1 MRNFVRNFVILET
14 PARWMEHLALQDAA
28 GCPLDLAGRRSF
40 ILPRL
45 AFSGA
50 ALLSAPAWLFV
61 YGTPTETETLLFL
74 LTLTPMAAVAVLA
87 RTGRL
92 QAAQSLSILGWVA
105 MGIAVAS
112 LAGGVTPLS
121 IALLAVALLE
131 TTLAPGLFVVFLIG
145 ASMLTLLALA
155 GGALPAD
162 AFDLSLSTSALLLN
176 VPPILYVASL
186 TMCGARAD
194 SRRCHAQSTDARDLR
209 LLTNAIGDIVLH
221 LDRTGAVASVIGDTH
236 RTYGLDRRD
245 LIGRGFF
252 QRVHIADRPAFLK
265 LVSDA
270 AEDGAPLT
278 DLLRVQTG
286 MSPSEAGDYAEPVF
300 NFFDAR
306 MCRAQ
311 PAISEISGEAIES
324 FLPVVCILR
333 DVTAQKRADEAITA
347 ARAESERAA
356 EMKTRFLAN
365 VSHELRTP
373 LNAII
378 GFSEML
384 ANPAVAPSDPAKQ
397 REYAGIIASSGN
409 HLLEVV
415 NTILDMSKIEAGS
428 MQLYPEPFA
437 LPALID
443 QCCDMVQL
451 KADQG
456 GVKLSRDYRPDME
469 ELVADKRACKQ
480 ILINLIS
487 NAVKFT
493 PAGGKVSVRVAPE
506 GNLLAITVA
515 DTGIGIAPAD
525 LARLGD
531 PFFQASATHDRAYEG
546 TGLGLSVVR
555 GLVGLHGGTITVE
568 SAVKRG
574 ASFTVRLPLDCQAR
588 DARVV
593 APVKIETIPRHG
605 APIGP
610 DIRHDEKMVKKIA

>member
-1 MRNFVRNFVILET
+1 LRYFVRHVVTLQS
-14 PARWMEHLALQDAA
+14 PARWIDHLVQESAPNSTLDAA
-28 GCPLDLAGRRSF
+28 RRRSF

-50 ALLSAPAWLFV
+50 ALAAAPVGFV
-61 YGTPTETETLLFL
+61 LGGAPSEHQALIFL
-74 LTLTPMAAVAVLA
+74 LTQTPLASVALLA
-87 RTGRL
+87 RSGRL
-92 QAAQSLSILGWVA
+92 DLAQSLSIFGWLAMAACVGALGEGYAPVAVAFVAVALVETALARRVMTFLAGAAAVA
-105 MGIAVAS
+105 M
-112 LAGGVTPLS
+112 
-121 IALLAVALLE
+121 LAVAAGA
-131 TTLAPGLFVVFLIG
+131 TT
-145 ASMLTLLALA
+145 
-155 GGALPAD
+155 PAD
-162 AFDLSLSTSALLLN
+162 LDSLTFAAAPLLVTAPPLLYAAL
-176 VPPILYVASL
+176 L
-186 TMCGARAD
+186 TMCAIRAED
-194 SRRCHAQSTDARDLR
+194 RRSQAQSSDARDLR
-209 LLTNAIGDIVLH
+209 LLTDAIGDIVLH
-221 LDRTGAVASVIGDTH
+221 LDRSGAVAGVIGDTH

-245 LIGRGFF
+245 LVGRGFF

-270 AEDGAPLT
+270 AAHSAPLT
-278 DLLRVQTG
+278 DLLRVQIG
-286 MSPSEAGDYAEPVF
+286 VNPSASGDYVEPIF
-300 NFFDAR
+300 NYFDAR

-311 PAISEISGEAIES
+311 PAVNEASGEAIET
-324 FLPVVCILR
+324 FVPVVCILR
-333 DVTAQKRADEAITA
+333 DVTAQKQADEAIAA

-356 EMKTRFLAN
+356 AIKTRFLAN

-384 ANPAVAPSDPAKQ
+384 SNPAVAPSDPAKQ

-428 MQLYPEPFA
+428 MQLSTEPFA
-437 LPALID
+437 LAALID

-456 GVKLSRDYRPDME
+456 GVKILRDYRRDIGE
-469 ELVADKRACKQ
+469 IVGDRRACKQ
-480 ILINLIS
+480 ILLNLLS

-493 PAGGKVSVRVAPE
+493 PAGGRVGVRVAPE
-506 GNLLAITVA
+506 GNHLAITVT

-525 LARLGD
+525 LTRLGD

-568 SAVKRG
+568 SAVRKG
-574 ASFTVRLPLDCQAR
+574 ASFTVRLPLDCRAHETR
-588 DARVV
+588 
-593 APVKIETIPRHG
+593 APAPAKIEAIPRHG
-605 APIGP
+605 AVIGA
-610 DIRHDEKMVKKIA
+610 DIRNEEEMVKQIA

>member
-1 MRNFVRNFVILET
+1 LRNFVRNFGTLESA
-14 PARWMEHLALQDAA
+14 ARWIDHLANQTGAGCHLDAA
-28 GCPLDLAGRRSF
+28 RRRSF

-50 ALLSAPAWLFV
+50 ALLAAPAWLFI
-61 YGTPTETETLLFL
+61 YGMPTESETLIFL
-74 LTLTPMAAVAVLA
+74 LALAPMAAVALLA

-92 QAAQSLSILGWVA
+92 QAAQSLSILGWIA
-105 MGIAVAS
+105 MAAAIAS
-112 LAGGVTPLS
+112 LNTGLTPVS
-121 IALLAVALLE
+121 VALLAVALLE
-131 TTLAPGLFVVFLIG
+131 TVLAPGLFMIFLAG
-145 ASMLTLLALA
+145 ASMFALLALA
-155 GGALPAD
+155 GAWAPVDPGS
-162 AFDLSLSTSALLLN
+162 LSLSAAPLLLTA
-176 VPPILYVASL
+176 PPLLYAASL
-186 TMCGARAD
+186 TMCGTRAD
-194 SRRCHAQSTDARDLR
+194 NRQSHVQSTDARDLR

-221 LDRTGAVASVIGDTH
+221 LDRSGAVDSVIGDTH

-270 AEDGAPLT
+270 VEDSAPLN
-278 DLLRVQTG
+278 DVLRVQVGTT
-286 MSPSEAGDYAEPVF
+286 PSASGDYAEPIF
-300 NFFDAR
+300 NYFDAR

-311 PAISEISGEAIES
+311 PAVNEITGDAIET

-333 DVTAQKRADEAITA
+333 DVTAQKHADEAITA

-356 EMKTRFLAN
+356 AMKTRFLAN

-384 ANPAVAPSDPAKQ
+384 ANPSVAPSDPDKQ
-397 REYAGIIASSGN
+397 REYAEIIANSGN

-456 GVKLSRDYRPDME
+456 GVKLLRDYRHDME
-469 ELVADKRACKQ
+469 ELVADRRACKQ
-480 ILINLIS
+480 ILLNLLS

-506 GNLLAITVA
+506 GNLLAVTVA
-515 DTGIGIAPAD
+515 DTGIGIAAPD
-525 LARLGD
+525 LTRLGD

-574 ASFTVRLPLDCQAR
+574 ASFTVRLPLDCR
-588 DARVV
+588 SLDARAI
-593 APVKIETIPRHG
+593 APAKIETIPRHG
-605 APIGP
+605 AAIGA
-610 DIRHDEKMVKKIA
+610 DIRHEEEMVKKIA